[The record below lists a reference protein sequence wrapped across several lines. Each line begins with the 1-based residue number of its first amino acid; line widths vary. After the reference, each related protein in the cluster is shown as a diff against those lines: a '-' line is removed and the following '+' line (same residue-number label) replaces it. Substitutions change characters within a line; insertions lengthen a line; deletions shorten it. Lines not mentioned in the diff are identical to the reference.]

1 MPKRHFTR
9 QTVDVIRSEKKKR
22 RTPTIIAPKTLVAGN
37 VIANNIIERSIVPNI
52 PARTNDKG
60 VSIQPHNLRHL
71 KLADTIRFTARYT
84 TAIPKRTHKNAGVT
98 VITAVI
104 VSKVAIIPTIA
115 LAPIANNEH

>member
-1 MPKRHFTR
+1 M
-9 QTVDVIRSEKKKR
+9 
-22 RTPTIIAPKTLVAGN
+22 APKTLAAGN
-37 VIANNIIERSIVPNI
+37 VIANSTIERRIVPNI
-52 PARTNDKG
+52 PARTSDKG
-60 VSIQPHNLRHL
+60 VSIQLHNLRHL
-71 KLADTIRFTARYT
+71 KLAATAKFTARYT